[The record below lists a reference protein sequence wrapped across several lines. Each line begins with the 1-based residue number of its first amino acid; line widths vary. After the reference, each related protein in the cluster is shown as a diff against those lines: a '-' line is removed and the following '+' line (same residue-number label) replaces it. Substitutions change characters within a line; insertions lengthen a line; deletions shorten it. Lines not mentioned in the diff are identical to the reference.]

1 MQHISNYR
9 ATALS
14 NASSTILELV
24 FKPYLENEDPAICIT
39 LVLHHSYP
47 HVYVQLHLNSV
58 LNATPNI
65 AATSLLCTFLKSIQH
80 YYLLQT
86 LQ

>member
-1 MQHISNYR
+1 MR
-9 ATALS
+9 TL
-14 NASSTILELV
+14 
-24 FKPYLENEDPAICIT
+24 AICIT

-47 HVYVQLHLNSV
+47 HVYVQLHLNYV

-80 YYLLQT
+80 YYSLEMILGKEAFCHLT
-86 LQ
+86 CFRDIIVT